1 LTSDSTHAI
10 EASGLVKVFGTTRA
24 VDGVDLAVPAGSV
37 YGFLGPNG
45 AGKTTTI
52 RMLATLVRPD
62 GGTARVFGHDVVRE
76 ADAVRGRVSLT
87 GQFASIDDDLTGR
100 ENLILL
106 ARLLGHSRPRARQRP
121 RLDEVFLA
129 LTGRPTAG
137 ASTEEAA

>member
-1 LTSDSTHAI
+1 
-10 EASGLVKVFGTTRA
+10 
-24 VDGVDLAVPAGSV
+24 
-37 YGFLGPNG
+37 
-45 AGKTTTI
+45 
-52 RMLATLVRPD
+52 
-62 GGTARVFGHDVVRE
+62 VFGHDVVRE

-106 ARLLGHSRPRARQRP
+106 ARLLGHSRPRARQRA